1 MNDRS
6 ITWPKPKGVLL
17 GLLVAIGAL
26 WLVFALAINWAGRG
40 EQIYGWLLLE
50 PSRLWRGEVWR
61 LFTAPLMHIVSGHGG
76 VSHLVTN
83 ALMLYFF
90 GAPLQQAW
98 GNKRFGLLL
107 LAAALGGEA
116 LQLAITWALPSGVAA
131 QGVMLGSGAMA
142 FGVTIAWGLSN
153 RTQRVALM
161 FALPVGAM
169 TLVWITVGMAVL
181 GLLAVGAPPEG
192 LFAPFGGMLC
202 GYLLAGDPTPL
213 RKFLLRR
220 KLQQIEKKGAAKA
233 PHLRVVKGGA
243 DDKKWL
249 N

>member
-1 MNDRS
+1 MNERS
-6 ITWPKPKGVLL
+6 ITWPRPKGALL
-17 GLLVAIGAL
+17 GLLIAIGAL
-26 WLVFALAINWAGRG
+26 WLIFALAINWAGQG
-40 EQIYGWLLLE
+40 EAIYGLLLLD
-50 PSRLWRGEVWR
+50 PARLWRGEVWR
-61 LFTAPLMHIVSGHGG
+61 PFTAPLMHLVSGHGG

-98 GNKRFGLLL
+98 GNRRFGVLLV
-107 LAAALGGEA
+107 AAALGGEA
-116 LQLAITWALPSGVAA
+116 LQLGLGALLPAGVGA

-181 GLLAVGAPPEG
+181 GLIAVGAPPEG

-220 KLQQIEKKGAAKA
+220 KLQQIEKKGASKA